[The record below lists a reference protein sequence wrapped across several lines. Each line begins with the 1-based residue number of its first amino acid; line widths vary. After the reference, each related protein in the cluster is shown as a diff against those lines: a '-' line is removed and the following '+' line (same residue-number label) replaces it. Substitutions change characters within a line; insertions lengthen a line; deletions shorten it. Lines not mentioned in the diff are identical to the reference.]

1 MHFVRMSR
9 LREAGSKSYTASS
22 DAGPSNTAVIPST
35 VTVAVSLATYLESPL
50 LYSFPEQHANIWSV
64 KHHFDTTR

>member
-1 MHFVRMSR
+1 V
-9 LREAGSKSYTASS
+9 KTYTASS

-50 LYSFPEQHANIWSV
+50 LYSFPEQGRNQPDISAHPRYTLSG
-64 KHHFDTTR
+64 

>member
-1 MHFVRMSR
+1 V
-9 LREAGSKSYTASS
+9 KTYTASS

-50 LYSFPEQHANIWSV
+50 LYSFPEQGRNQPDISAHPQYTLSG
-64 KHHFDTTR
+64 